1 MAIDGGRIAA
11 RGFQYQYLRTVE
23 ALLVAAGDEDVAACR
38 IEGPGGAVSVQH
50 ADSVDFDLTDD
61 AGCSLMAVQVKSAAA
76 GRTVKAREAM
86 SVLVHLVT
94 GFEAQQYRLITSAAP
109 DESCVRLAEL
119 LRRHRGDVP
128 QLKAELKELL
138 ARAPKVWDICQALPE
153 EHWERLG
160 RAGIE
165 FDGRSD
171 SQLREDLNKAL
182 RQEREHARQGLS
194 HRSGGLVLGYLVAEV
209 MRRAADPDLARWN
222 VEDFRRSVL
231 VGNAELISAAGR
243 QDFGIVYGQMPPV
256 PEIER
261 AALVDQVGEFLS
273 GSEGGSRDVRTCV
286 ITGLS
291 GLGKS
296 SLAAA
301 HIAGR
306 GYRYDAV
313 FWVDAESEEALVTS
327 FARVLAHLTG
337 AGEPAEVRDPRL
349 VRERVHAELQALP
362 GPWLMVFDD
371 ASVSV
376 ASAWIP
382 RRGQGQV
389 IVTALGGHWRGVQG
403 RIDLAPMSSA
413 EALHL
418 LRLRLGLS
426 ESEAA
431 RNTSSL
437 SELVRTL
444 EYWPLAIEVACGYLV
459 TCHIG
464 VEQLSSYTDTLIS
477 RAADDERSVPD
488 GYPRTLAAAVAL
500 SMERLI
506 ASAHGRGL
514 LQTTL
519 ATVAALC
526 WLGPRRAPVHLALAS
541 AFVGPQ
547 DLPPAP
553 GWVVFDEAQVPVRE
567 VIRELLDVSLVRYDE
582 PLPARGEAF
591 PGSEDTLS
599 MNTVL
604 QDILIRQLQLT
615 QTSMAE
621 GLSHVACHTDRWLRG
636 ALLSGQAERSWEL
649 AQHATALVGHIRA
662 TQTADENTALLMG
675 NLAAFHHAHG
685 QYDAAHSLLELELDW
700 LERAGDPDEG
710 LAAQTHALLAHIIQ
724 LRGQSDADA
733 PLTAHLRFVLSYLR
747 RFDGPPPEA
756 VAHLAMKASVI
767 LQTRL
772 RDTADNEL
780 AQLLREFRAL
790 ADAQKP
796 TETTQAARD
805 LLAIQDLL
813 DEGAAERAEQAIV
826 LALSRSTDPWSPAT
840 ADLKRLLIEAL
851 VAQDKWEQADAALS
865 DFLPYSGPRTLYGFS
880 THHLVHNVGG
890 ACAWTWVLQGE
901 QRAVELLGR
910 LLEDTGIA
918 ENPAFETSTDEARF
932 ILLQVVHDSWRVL
945 SGSGQGAE
953 FLDLMRRLG
962 DKTFTEPYDP
972 DNMWERIYAG
982 LTPRLSAVVGE
993 NTHRSFQAEGDAVL
1007 ASSVLQLQQD
1017 PAFKEAYE
1025 TARCHAVLA
1034 LSTDRVY
1041 SSIAVGSSVDLLLPE
1056 ARKFLSGPRPLVI
1069 LQPHKMLGATALGT
1083 GKSIEIQIHRACSK
1097 GLRRLAGPR
1106 PVIPSPEHLTL
1117 VLNGQELTL
1126 EHDDGTVIAR
1136 ALVQASSVWQR
1147 AARSRR
1153 SAMVFYGYGFD
1164 IHDTHAHRSLML
1176 SPAELGPRIASAS
1189 DNGLLAA
1196 ASVSVRFPPTPA
1208 TPPRPPAAA
1217 RNQPRKTTRNGRRK
1231 RRQ

>member
-1 MAIDGGRIAA
+1 M
-11 RGFQYQYLRTVE
+11 
-23 ALLVAAGDEDVAACR
+23 
-38 IEGPGGAVSVQH
+38 SVQH
-50 ADSVDFDLTDD
+50 ADSVDFDLTDA

-76 GRTVKAREAM
+76 GRTVRAREAV
-86 SVLVHLVT
+86 SVLVHLIT

-109 DESCVRLAEL
+109 DESCMRLAEL
-119 LRRHRGDVP
+119 LRRHGSDIP
-128 QLKAELKELL
+128 LLKAELKDLL

-171 SQLREDLNKAL
+171 SQLREDLNQVL
-182 RQEREHARQGLS
+182 RQEREHAGQGLS
-194 HRSGGLVLGYLVAEV
+194 RRSGGLVLGYLVAEV
-209 MRRAADPDLARWN
+209 MRRAADPSLAHWD

-231 VGNAELISAAGR
+231 VGDAELISAVGR

-261 AALVDQVGEFLS
+261 ADLVDQIGEFLS
-273 GSEGGSRDVRTCV
+273 GGAGDPGEVRTCV

-301 HIAGR
+301 YIAGQA
-306 GYRYDAV
+306 YRYDAV
-313 FWVDAESEEALVTS
+313 FWVDAESEEALVAS

-337 AGEPAEVRDPRL
+337 ACEPAEVRDPRL
-349 VRERVHAELQALP
+349 VRERVHAELQSLP

-371 ASVSV
+371 ASSS
-376 ASAWIP
+376 ATEAWIP
-382 RRGQGQV
+382 RRGQGRV
-389 IVTALGGHWRGVQG
+389 IITALGGHWRGVQG
-403 RIDLAPMSSA
+403 HIDLAPMSSE

-426 ESEAA
+426 EGEAA
-431 RNTSSL
+431 QHASPL
-437 SELVRTL
+437 SDLARTL

-459 TCHIG
+459 TCRIG
-464 VEQLSSYTDTLIS
+464 VERLSSYTDTLIA

-500 SMERLI
+500 SVERLSG
-506 ASAHGRGL
+506 SARARGL

-582 PLPARGEAF
+582 PLLARGEIF
-591 PGSEDTLS
+591 PGSEDTVS
-599 MNTVL
+599 MNAVL
-604 QDILIRQLQLT
+604 QDILIRQLGL
-615 QTSMAE
+615 SRAGVAG

-636 ALLSGQAERSWEL
+636 ALLTGQAERSWEL

-662 TQTADENTALLMG
+662 TQTADGHTALLMG

-685 QYDAAHSLLELELDW
+685 QYEAAHNLLELELEW
-700 LERAGDPDEG
+700 LARADDPDEG
-710 LAAQTHALLAHIIQ
+710 LAAQTHVLLAHIIQ
-724 LRGQSDADA
+724 LRKQAGASLAIA
-733 PLTAHLRFVLSYLR
+733 AHLHPVLAYLR
-747 RFDGPPPEA
+747 QFDGPPPEP
-756 VAHLAMKASVI
+756 VANLATEASVI
-767 LQTRL
+767 LQTHL
-772 RDTADNEL
+772 RDVTDDEL
-780 AQLLREFRAL
+780 AQLLRDFRTL
-790 ADAQKP
+790 ADAQAP

-813 DEGAAERAEQAIV
+813 EEGDAERAEQAAV

-840 ADLKRLLIEAL
+840 ADLKRLLVEAL
-851 VAQDKWEQADAALS
+851 VKQDKWEQADAALS
-865 DFLPYSGPRTLYGFS
+865 DFLPYSGPHTLYGFAV
-880 THHLVHNVGG
+880 HHLVHNVGC
-890 ACAWTWVLQGE
+890 ACAWKWVVQGE

-910 LLEDTGIA
+910 LLEDTGVA

-932 ILLQVVHDSWRVL
+932 ILLQVVHDSWRAMTV
-945 SGSGQGAE
+945 SGQGAG
-953 FLDLMRRLG
+953 FLELMRQLS
-962 DKTFTEPYDP
+962 DKAFTDPHDP
-972 DNMWERIYAG
+972 DNVWERIYAG
-982 LTPRLSAVVGE
+982 LTPRLSAVVDE
-993 NTHRSFQAEGDAVL
+993 NLHRSYQAEGDAILSIGVPL
-1007 ASSVLQLQQD
+1007 LEQD
-1017 PAFKEAYE
+1017 PSLKEAYE

-1034 LSTDRVY
+1034 LSTDRLY
-1041 SSIAVGSSVDLLLPE
+1041 GSIAVNSTVDLLLPE
-1056 ARKFLSGPRPLVI
+1056 ARKFLPGPRPLVI
-1069 LQPHKMLGATALGT
+1069 LQPHKMLGATSPDT
-1083 GKSIEIQIHRACSK
+1083 GKSIEIQIHRACEK
-1097 GLRRLAGPR
+1097 GLRRLAGPE
-1106 PVIPSPEHLTL
+1106 PVIPSREHLTL
-1117 VLNGQELTL
+1117 VLNNQELTL

-1136 ALVQASSVWQR
+1136 AFVQAPGPWQR

-1153 SAMVFYGYGFD
+1153 SALVFYGYGFD
-1164 IHDTHAHRSLML
+1164 IHDLPAHRRLMA
-1176 SPAELGPRIASAS
+1176 SPAELRPRISSAS

-1196 ASVSVRFPPTPA
+1196 ASVSVRLPPAPVTPPSPPT
-1208 TPPRPPAAA
+1208 AA
-1217 RNQPRKTTRNGRRK
+1217 RSQPRKTTRSGRRK
-1231 RRQ
+1231 GRQ